1 MLFCGYV
8 VECNSNLLYST
19 LKTIIYLTP
28 TKKENSSNVFI
39 ISVNENLKVSSTFEP
54 FLQKV
59 ILYLEKSSYRFLRQ
73 SSSALTEIYFQN
85 LVFS

>member
-19 LKTIIYLTP
+19 LKTIIYLIA

-59 ILYLEKSSYRFLRQ
+59 ILYLEKS
-73 SSSALTEIYFQN
+73 
-85 LVFS
+85 